1 MSGSDLRIQ
10 FPAGNR
16 YAERMAAEPASGVR
30 SGEIIMAL
38 SQATDLAVGQ
48 PVEFALKSC
57 MVATRMGRMLS
68 LSQEALGEIFYQSLL
83 RYIGCNA
90 ETHAMAALFDDEIEF
105 RRGFALIDPG
115 RASEMAGLVFTYLRR
130 ANSDLGIAGMLA
142 GMARGLISSKSA
154 SAEILSGH
162 CEVAE
167 RLAQRLG
174 LSEAVQRNLGQLY
187 ERWDG
192 RGMPNGLKGEAIS
205 QAVRLVSF
213 AQDAIVLEAAFG
225 VQAAC
230 AKIAARSGTA
240 YEPGLAEKYI
250 ENAEA
255 LTAGLDGTTW
265 EQVLALEP
273 EPHILLSE
281 AQFDAACLAAAD
293 FIDLKTPYSLGHS
306 RAVAALA
313 SEAARRFGLNHADVA
328 DIYRAGLLHDIG
340 QAAVPARIQMK
351 PGAFNDSDW
360 EQMRLHPYHG
370 ERVLA
375 RPAALARLGAIVAQ
389 HHERNDGSGYHRGAR
404 GPALSAQ
411 GKILAA
417 TEAYQNKIEPRP
429 HRAALT
435 RDAAANALKREA
447 REGRLD
453 SEAVA
458 AVLSAAGHAVAVRK
472 ESLAGLTARELD
484 VLRAIAKGQSMKECA
499 RAFGISPKTV
509 DNHTQ
514 SVYSKIGVKTR
525 GGATL
530 YAIEH
535 GLYASM

>member
-1 MSGSDLRIQ
+1 MTADQ
-10 FPAGNR
+10 T
-16 YAERMAAEPASGVR
+16 SGVR
-30 SGEIIMAL
+30 GGEFIMAL
-38 SQATDLAVGQ
+38 SQAADLAIGQ
-48 PVEFALKSC
+48 PAEFALNSC
-57 MVATRMGRMLS
+57 MLATRMGRMLS
-68 LSQEALGEIFYQSLL
+68 LGQETLGEIFYHSLL

-115 RASEMAGLVFTYLRR
+115 RAGEMAALVFTFLRR
-130 ANSDLGIAGMLA
+130 ANSNAGMLDMLA
-142 GMARGLISSKSA
+142 GMARGLIASKGA
-154 SAEILSGH
+154 SAEILAGH

-174 LSEAVQRNLGQLY
+174 LSKAVQRNLGQLY

-192 RGMPNGLKGEAIS
+192 RGMPNGLKGEAVS
-205 QAVRLVSF
+205 QAVRIVSF

-225 VQAAC
+225 AE
-230 AKIAARSGTA
+230 AARAKLVSRSGSA
-240 YEPGLAEKYI
+240 YEPGLAEKFV
-250 ENAEA
+250 ENAET
-255 LTAGLDGTTW
+255 LTDRLDSTTW

-273 EPHILLSE
+273 EPHIPLSE

-293 FIDLKTPYSLGHS
+293 FIDLKTPWSVGHS
-306 RAVAALA
+306 RALAALA
-313 SEAARRFGLNHADVA
+313 SEAARRFGLPRSDAD
-328 DIYRAGLLHDIG
+328 DLLRAGLLHDIG
-340 QAAVPARIQMK
+340 QAAVPARILMK
-351 PGAFNDSDW
+351 QGAFNDSDW

-370 ERVLA
+370 GRVLA
-375 RPAALARLGAIVAQ
+375 RPAALARLGSTVAQ
-389 HHERNDGSGYHRGAR
+389 HHERSDGSGYHRGAR
-404 GPALSAQ
+404 GPALSAH

-417 TEAYQNKIEPRP
+417 AEAYQNKIEPRP

-435 RDAAANALKREA
+435 RDAAAAALKREA

-458 AVLSAAGHAVAVRK
+458 AVLSAAGHTVQIRS

-499 RAFGISPKTV
+499 RAMGISPKTV

-514 SVYSKIGVKTR
+514 NVYSKIGVKTR

-535 GLYASM
+535 GLYLTE